1 MAFYNKTTNNT
12 LFTKNTND
20 FYSYFR
26 HYPQEYLQ
34 SITLNQILTDM
45 IDEFEFV
52 EIQNLSIN
60 YARGEF
66 DTIKQVLTQQTYNE
80 YSERLYQMQKPSN
93 VYYEKI
99 RTFYKTVLEGLLQS
113 VNLHNEITDATASL
127 NIYKTKADMLN
138 SIDALIQQLN
148 MLRRNVSLFPD
159 QSITVIAAQI
169 KPEYLAYIHAYGYP
183 ENGIWDPDLLG
194 SIIASI
200 GPVTN
205 P

>member
-1 MAFYNKTTNNT
+1 
-12 LFTKNTND
+12 
-20 FYSYFR
+20 
-26 HYPQEYLQ
+26 
-34 SITLNQILTDM
+34 
-45 IDEFEFV
+45 
-52 EIQNLSIN
+52 
-60 YARGEF
+60 
-66 DTIKQVLTQQTYNE
+66 
-80 YSERLYQMQKPSN
+80 MQKPSN
-93 VYYEKI
+93 VYSEKI